1 MGLDIS
7 HNCWNGPYSSFNRF
21 RKSLAQQIGIDLN
34 EYIGYGNEGTK
45 DLTSINHDLMPL
57 FNHSD
62 CGGRFSMKSCKQIAK
77 GLDNILLNFNN
88 EIAADDNL
96 KEKIIKFRNGC
107 LDAISKNEI
116 IIFY

>member
-7 HNCWNGPYSSFNRF
+7 HDCWNGPYSSFNRF

-34 EYIGYGNEGTK
+34 EYIGYGNEGIK

-62 CGGRFSMKSCKQIAK
+62 CDGRLSINESKQIAK
-77 GLDNILLNFNN
+77 GLDSILLNLNN
-88 EIAADDNL
+88 EIVDCDF
-96 KEKIIKFRNGC
+96 KESIIKFRNGC
-107 LDAISKNEI
+107 LDAISKNET
-116 IIFY
+116 IIFC